1 MPSFKSNHIPK
12 AHHLS
17 LILTIGSVP
26 FFVFIIDKIGDQ
38 NVGKLVGLMIGVFI
52 ITPLLS
58 LLTLALYLLKIVKKP
73 VIRVLLLTVSTLLVF
88 TSVFMGGVLI
98 EFL

>member
-1 MPSFKSNHIPK
+1 
-12 AHHLS
+12 
-17 LILTIGSVP
+17 
-26 FFVFIIDKIGDQ
+26 
-38 NVGKLVGLMIGVFI
+38 MIGVFI